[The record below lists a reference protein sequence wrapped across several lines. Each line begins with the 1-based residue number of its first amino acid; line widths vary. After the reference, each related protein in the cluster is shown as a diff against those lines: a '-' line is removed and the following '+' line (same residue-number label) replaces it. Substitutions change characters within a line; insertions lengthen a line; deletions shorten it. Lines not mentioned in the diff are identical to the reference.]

1 MHSIVGYVIAA
12 GIGGL
17 IAHFISQ
24 PPELRSMRLSQLIF
38 VPVGFVLCFYFLPD
52 NSGGSPIGSVGE
64 FVCFLGVLGFLII
77 LIAPNLAY
85 LFGAGISNLVD
96 PQNWTSAEEEL
107 ALRPIHRLIDKDQF
121 SQALTDLNEL
131 LKRHKPTYEALLI
144 KAKLLHHF
152 GSVDE
157 TVATLLKLIPLSH
170 STAQQLV
177 VMELLEQMEQQYQ
190 DPASPFIPGMRTVEI
205 SHELVLFLMDGEKPV
220 LHKEIAPGPYKV
232 EEALHRNHRWLRLE
246 GENWGNAEMCWDAV
260 RSKQPAP
267 AQSRKILFGP
277 IARLHEAIAAVI
289 TRKPRRFQ
297 QAEAKELFKEAGQ
310 LIRRNDWQNAV
321 PLLQKA
327 SARDPDH
334 YEIAFRLIQAVRFT
348 SGQEYTEQIVRKV
361 LNQSQWTQHE
371 EEMIRQAGRA
381 GSL

>member
-1 MHSIVGYVIAA
+1 M
-12 GIGGL
+12 
-17 IAHFISQ
+17 
-24 PPELRSMRLSQLIF
+24 
-38 VPVGFVLCFYFLPD
+38 
-52 NSGGSPIGSVGE
+52 
-64 FVCFLGVLGFLII
+64 
-77 LIAPNLAY
+77 APNLAY
-85 LFGAGISNLVD
+85 LFGAGVSNLVD
-96 PQNWTSAEEEL
+96 PQNWTSDEEEL

-121 SQALTDLNEL
+121 SQALNDLDEL
-131 LKRHKPTYEALLI
+131 LKSHKPTYEALLI

-177 VMELLEQMEQQYQ
+177 VMELLEQMEEQYQ
-190 DPASPFIPGMRTVEI
+190 DPASPFVPGMRIVEI

-220 LHKEIAPGPYKV
+220 LHKGIAPGAYKV

-260 RSKQPAP
+260 RPKQAAP
-267 AQSRKILFGP
+267 TQSRKILFGP
-277 IARLHEAIAAVI
+277 IGRLHEAITAVI

-310 LIRRNDWQNAV
+310 FIRRNDWQNAV

-348 SGQEYTEQIVRKV
+348 SGQEDTEQTVRKV
-361 LNQSQWTQHE
+361 LNQSRWTQHE

-381 GSL
+381 DSF